1 MGCSLAHVLPCSAIG
16 KWACCGREREGGRDR
31 PVIRASRARKVFNS
45 PPRVQSR
52 ARRFRYKV
60 CTLHIFASHRGK
72 FDINLGARALRCLYL
87 GRPDS
92 FHSLITLSRIRVSTL
107 NGFLCALCST
117 PAGGPLSLP
126 FFSPFFL
133 VPGEICKG
141 WVFGLARRQIYYER
155 FESCV
160 CVCVCVY
167 VRRICDYVDL

>member
-1 MGCSLAHVLPCSAIG
+1 MGLLRG
-16 KWACCGREREGGRDR
+16 EREGGGDYR

-92 FHSLITLSRIRVSTL
+92 FHPLITLSRIRVSTL
-107 NGFLCALCST
+107 NGFLCALCSI
-117 PAGGPLSLP
+117 PAGGPLSLALFPP
-126 FFSPFFL
+126 FFFSSRRNL
-133 VPGEICKG
+133 QGMGVG
-141 WVFGLARRQIYYER
+141 FGSKTGLLR
-155 FESCV
+155 FERVYGKV
-160 CVCVCVY
+160 CVCV
-167 VRRICDYVDL
+167 RTVDL

>member
-1 MGCSLAHVLPCSAIG
+1 MGLLR
-16 KWACCGREREGGRDR
+16 REREGGGDYR

-92 FHSLITLSRIRVSTL
+92 FHPLITLSRIRVSTL
-107 NGFLCALCST
+107 NGFLCALCSI
-117 PAGGPLSLP
+117 PAGGPLSLAL
-126 FFSPFFL
+126 FSPFFL

-141 WVFGLARRQIYYER
+141 WVLGLARRQVYYALRECTER
-155 FESCV
+155 
-160 CVCVCVY
+160 CVCVY
-167 VRRICDYVDL
+167 VRWICDYVDL